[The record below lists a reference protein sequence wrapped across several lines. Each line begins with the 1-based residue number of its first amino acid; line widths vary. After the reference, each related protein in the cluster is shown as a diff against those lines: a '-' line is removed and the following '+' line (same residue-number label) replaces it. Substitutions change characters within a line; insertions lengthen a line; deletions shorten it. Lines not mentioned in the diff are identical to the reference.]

1 MKRLLALA
9 LVLTA
14 RPPDRLRAQ
23 ASPLGTAQQLPLP
36 SPFAG
41 LGFEPGADSLLA
53 DWGQIT
59 TYLTS
64 VAVASPV
71 VRLDTLGR
79 TTLGRPFLLLT
90 ITSPANQ
97 RRLEELKRGQRLLA
111 DPRGLTPATL
121 ETLRATQPAVVLID
135 NNIHSTE
142 IASSLMGLTLAYQL
156 ATDPALTRLLDSVV
170 VLIVP
175 SMNPDGL
182 DTVVAWYRKYKGTP
196 YEGGPLPWLYHPY
209 VGHDDNRDWFMVTQ
223 VETRLVTRVLY
234 HDWFPE
240 VVYDVHQ
247 MGSNG
252 PRLFL
257 PPFADPVNPN
267 LDPMLVE
274 ATNLVGTTMA
284 SALSDSGYTGVA
296 HQVTFDLWWHG
307 GFRSVPARH
316 NMIGTLSGDAL
327 RQPARGVNYPAPWPG
342 GTWRIGDIARY
353 ELVAARA
360 LVQLAARQRRAFLD
374 RFVTLGQRAVEA
386 GRQGDPFTYLLPPGA
401 RDPEARARLAT
412 VLLQTGIEVQRAESA
427 FTADGQGYPAGT
439 LVVPMAQPFR
449 AHAKDLLEPQQYPMI
464 TGQPPYDVAGWTL
477 PLTMNVPTVAVRA
490 PFTARLTR
498 VDSVT
503 VPAGRVV
510 GSGDALVLDNRTNG
524 ESSAIAALLAAGQQV
539 TLGGESV
546 SVS

>member
-1 MKRLLALA
+1 MKRLLVLA
-9 LVLTA
+9 LLLAA
-14 RPPDRLRAQ
+14 RL
-23 ASPLGTAQQLPLP
+23 SAQQLPLP

-41 LGFEPGADSLLA
+41 LGFEPGTDSVLA

-64 VAVASPV
+64 VAVASPL

-121 ETLRATQPAVVLID
+121 AELRATQPAVVLID

-142 IASSLMGLTLAYQL
+142 IASSLMGMTLAYQL

-170 VLIVP
+170 VLVVP

-182 DTVVAWYRKYKGTP
+182 DTVVAWYRKYKGTA

-209 VGHDDNRDWFMVTQ
+209 VGHDNNRDWFMLTQ
-223 VETRLVTRVLY
+223 VETQLVTRVLY

-240 VVYDVHQ
+240 VAYDVHQ

-284 SALSDSGYTGVA
+284 SALYDSGYTGVA
-296 HQVTFDLWWHG
+296 HQVSFDLWWHG

-316 NMIGTLSGDAL
+316 NMIGILSEAASVRLASPITLSTEAL
-327 RQPARGVNYPAPWPG
+327 RQPARGVNYPGPWPG

-353 ELVAARA
+353 ELVAAEA
-360 LVQLAARQRRAFLD
+360 LVRLAAHERVAFID
-374 RFVTLGQRAVEA
+374 RFVALGRRAVEA
-386 GRQGDPFTYLLPPGA
+386 GREGDPFAYLLPPGA
-401 RDPEARARLAT
+401 RDPEARAGPIRLAPWWFPW
-412 VLLQTGIEVQRAESA
+412 RSR
-427 FTADGQGYPAGT
+427 F
-439 LVVPMAQPFR
+439 
-449 AHAKDLLEPQQYPMI
+449 
-464 TGQPPYDVAGWTL
+464 
-477 PLTMNVPTVAVRA
+477 
-490 PFTARLTR
+490 ARM
-498 VDSVT
+498 
-503 VPAGRVV
+503 P
-510 GSGDALVLDNRTNG
+510 RTC
-524 ESSAIAALLAAGQQV
+524 SSRSAIR
-539 TLGGESV
+539 
-546 SVS
+546 

>member
-135 NNIHSTE
+135 NNIRSTE

-175 SMNPDGL
+175 SM
-182 DTVVAWYRKYKGTP
+182 T
-196 YEGGPLPWLYHPY
+196 
-209 VGHDDNRDWFMVTQ
+209 
-223 VETRLVTRVLY
+223 
-234 HDWFPE
+234 
-240 VVYDVHQ
+240 
-247 MGSNG
+247 
-252 PRLFL
+252 
-257 PPFADPVNPN
+257 
-267 LDPMLVE
+267 
-274 ATNLVGTTMA
+274 
-284 SALSDSGYTGVA
+284 
-296 HQVTFDLWWHG
+296 
-307 GFRSVPARH
+307 
-316 NMIGTLSGDAL
+316 
-327 RQPARGVNYPAPWPG
+327 
-342 GTWRIGDIARY
+342 
-353 ELVAARA
+353 
-360 LVQLAARQRRAFLD
+360 
-374 RFVTLGQRAVEA
+374 
-386 GRQGDPFTYLLPPGA
+386 
-401 RDPEARARLAT
+401 
-412 VLLQTGIEVQRAESA
+412 
-427 FTADGQGYPAGT
+427 
-439 LVVPMAQPFR
+439 
-449 AHAKDLLEPQQYPMI
+449 
-464 TGQPPYDVAGWTL
+464 
-477 PLTMNVPTVAVRA
+477 
-490 PFTARLTR
+490 
-498 VDSVT
+498 
-503 VPAGRVV
+503 
-510 GSGDALVLDNRTNG
+510 
-524 ESSAIAALLAAGQQV
+524 
-539 TLGGESV
+539 
-546 SVS
+546 